1 MTWSFLAHSS
11 SAVSLYWPPTKS
23 RHPILRSKWNNW
35 RKVMSQSMLYTQA
48 WCTKRPP
55 PFETRGKKKQNDA
68 TGPFNT
74 ATLHQYMGHMLS
86 ETIWRIGCEW
96 MWWMLVKGSYMIY
109 MTSQVDISF
118 FFAGGWKTMTKRLY
132 ILNLEFTSD
141 TTWKKNSVWIT
152 I

>member
-1 MTWSFLAHSS
+1 MTWSFLARSS
-11 SAVSLYWPPTKS
+11 SAVSLYWPPAKS
-23 RHPILRSKWNNW
+23 RHPILRSKWKNW

-55 PFETRGKKKQNDA
+55 PLETRGKKKHKRRNRSFQHRHPPPIHGSYAQWND
-68 TGPFNT
+68 
-74 ATLHQYMGHMLS
+74 LKD
-86 ETIWRIGCEW
+86 R

-118 FFAGGWKTMTKRLY
+118 FWGGWKTMTKRLY